1 VKVPK
6 VQKKNAIAFAI
17 EQIGV
22 VRIVTTMILGLVVSG
37 FAFGLAVTGV
47 ARLNNPEVAL
57 GILGNESTAL
67 ATRADQ
73 LFMEDAG
80 NPQQSAELLAMA
92 SIREQPLNP
101 TALRVL
107 GYYADAK
114 GETKKAEQLILASQS
129 QSKREFGSQL
139 WLIESSVRK
148 NDIKQA
154 LVHYDLALRVRPDSQ
169 LLLFPT
175 LTSAIEDA
183 SIREALKPYIRG
195 NNGWAAAFLAYA
207 NANSQNLPALTELVI
222 KSGGLPD
229 KVASQSQKLGLIS
242 RLVSERYFGEARQVF
257 LTLPNAF
264 TSRLSDTSF
273 DASDRDGRFGVMGWQ
288 IVNDPNAG
296 SSFSGKASDDKT
308 ELAVFANSSTTGV
321 VASKLLYLRPGP
333 YRFSAQLSNLDRG
346 DGGFLRWEF
355 RCLSSPNAPPIWTL
369 DSINMLKQA
378 TFEVQPSCPVHG
390 LYLIASGGKGQTGL
404 EATIKDVAVTKV

>member
-1 VKVPK
+1 MPK
-6 VQKKNAIAFAI
+6 VHKKNAIVAVM
-17 EQIGV
+17 EQIGI
-22 VRIVTTMILGLVVSG
+22 VRIATTMTLGLVVSG
-37 FAFGLAVTGV
+37 LAFGLAVTGV
-47 ARLNNPEVAL
+47 TRLNNPEVAL
-57 GILGNESTAL
+57 SILGNESTAL

-73 LFMEDAG
+73 IFLEDAG
-80 NPQQSAELLAMA
+80 NPKRSAELLAIA

-139 WLIESSVRK
+139 WLIESSVQK

-154 LVHYDLALRVRPDSQ
+154 LVHYDLALRMRPDSQ

-183 SIREALKPYIRG
+183 SIREALKPYIRA
-195 NNGWAAAFLAYA
+195 NNGWAAAFLGHA

-222 KSGGLPD
+222 KSGGLTD
-229 KVASQSQKLGLIS
+229 KDASQAQKLGLIS
-242 RLVSERYFGEARQVF
+242 RLVSERYFGEARQIF
-257 LTLPNAF
+257 LTLPNAT
-264 TSRLSDTSF
+264 TSRLANSSF
-273 DASDRDGRFGVMGWQ
+273 DAADRDGRYGLFGWQ
-288 IVNDPNAG
+288 VVDDPNAG
-296 SSFSGKASDDKT
+296 SSFSGKTSDEKT
-308 ELAVFANSSTTGV
+308 ELAVFANSSTTGS
-321 VASKLLYLRPGP
+321 VASKLLYLRPGS

-355 RCLSSPNAPPIWTL
+355 RCLSSSDAPLIWTL

-378 TFEVQPSCPVHG
+378 TFEVQSSCPVQG

-404 EATIKDVAVTKV
+404 EATIKDVAITKG